1 VATRTG
7 AIEATTTNMIM
18 PPIMVIDTAVDPL
31 KTDSLSSSI
40 LSSLLIN
47 GAVQEPELDPIMDKE
62 HQDQDQDQGEGATIV
77 LLPPNQKRNDRMAS
91 SPVPYKSHIPMHLLR
106 PPKEPVSLE
115 RDRSDLTLEPTGPGV
130 RPSSEVLMEERDV
143 LTGQQAFM
151 ASDQPAV
158 QSIDGIP
165 TTEVPSRQTWPGSQP
180 ELVNSVPE
188 PQSIS
193 NPDLADQDLPHAP
206 LTIIYTP
213 IPNPESSP
221 QQQDHITEPTEAK
234 NPEGILQD
242 QTFFH
247 GPPPPPTGSE
257 SESGSS
263 SIGYESEF
271 SPTSSSSS
279 SSYTEWYYSLTGLH
293 WMIYIGSQCFLIVLL
308 VMMFLGVLIMMEHVL
323 DIEDEDLINLKYHY
337 WARVVGIVT
346 ATITSAIHGSILSGY
361 VLLDGH
367 SDWIAKAAVGAI

>member
-1 VATRTG
+1 
-7 AIEATTTNMIM
+7 
-18 PPIMVIDTAVDPL
+18 
-31 KTDSLSSSI
+31 
-40 LSSLLIN
+40 
-47 GAVQEPELDPIMDKE
+47 
-62 HQDQDQDQGEGATIV
+62 
-77 LLPPNQKRNDRMAS
+77 MAS

-106 PPKEPVSLE
+106 PPKEPVALE
-115 RDRSDLTLEPTGPGV
+115 EGRSDLTLEPTGPGV
-130 RPSSEVLMEERDV
+130 RPASEVLMEERDI

-158 QSIDGIP
+158 QSIQSIDGIP
-165 TTEVPSRQTWPGSQP
+165 TIEVPSRQTWPGSQP
-180 ELVNSVPE
+180 EPVSSLPE
-188 PQSIS
+188 PQTIS

-221 QQQDHITEPTEAK
+221 QQQDHITDPTEAK

-247 GPPPPPTGSE
+247 GPPTPPPPTGSE

-263 SIGYESEF
+263 SIGHESE
-271 SPTSSSSS
+271 SPPTSSSPS

-293 WMIYIGSQCFLIVLL
+293 WMIYIGSQCFLTVLL
-308 VMMFLGVLIMMEHVL
+308 VMMFLGVLITIEHVL

-337 WARVVGIVT
+337 WARVVGIVS

-367 SDWIAKAAVGAI
+367 SDWIAKAAVGAICIYWIGITWLMNRVAGPLPY